1 MHQMSQMRRAYGKN
15 RIEYSALR
23 LKSIRE
29 AKLEQTAAV
38 QDGDPEF
45 ALRDRASSK
54 IRAGEYS
61 ENA

>member
-1 MHQMSQMRRAYGKN
+1 MRRAYRKN
-15 RIEYSALR
+15 LIESSALR
-23 LKSIRE
+23 LKPIRE
-29 AKLEQTAAV
+29 AKLEQIAAV

-45 ALRDRASSK
+45 ALRDWASSK